1 MKLNVFFGNEKAG
14 SLESTENRGVI
25 FYYDKNYLQNEN
37 AAALSASLP
46 LQSEEFTQKQ
56 CIPFFSG
63 LLPEEDSRKK
73 IADYLHVSETSTL
86 KLLEALGG
94 ECAGLISILP
104 EKDNVPQS
112 LLYTLNLE
120 NYEPLDHS
128 RLTDFI
134 EKMNSRPLMK
144 ADENLRLSLAGA
156 QEKLALANLN
166 GKWYL
171 PLNGAP
177 STHILKPARTGS
189 LSSLAQNEYICMKLA
204 KNFGL
209 PVPEIE
215 LLNIAGKDVFVVE
228 RYDRIKKEDSIQRL
242 HQEDFCQALG
252 IMSTSKYQNDGGP
265 GIADIFDAIKGNCT
279 VPALETQKFLRYV
292 IFNYL
297 IGNCDSHGKNYSLLY
312 KHRTVEL
319 APLYDAVSTV
329 IYPGLTDKLSMK
341 IGKHYEIQKVS
352 KEDFLLLAEN
362 LDIKSSVFLKIFD
375 EFARK
380 SSRAFEALKND
391 EKVSEDILNL
401 IFATMEERLKKK
413 KNRAVPLQKGLQTV
427 LP

>member
-1 MKLNVFFGNEKAG
+1 MRLSVYFGNEKTG
-14 SLESTENRGVI
+14 YLESTENRGVI
-25 FYYDKNYLQNEN
+25 FVYDENYLQNKN
-37 AAALSASLP
+37 AVPLSASLP
-46 LQSEEFTQKQ
+46 LQSEEFSQKD

-104 EKDNVPQS
+104 EENEASQPVVYS
-112 LLYTLNLE
+112 LNAE
-120 NYEPLDHS
+120 NYEALEEK
-128 RLTDFI
+128 RLADFI
-134 EKMNSRPLMK
+134 EKMNTRPLMR
-144 ADENLRLSLAGA
+144 ADEKLRLSLAGA
-156 QEKLALANLN
+156 QEKLALTKID

-171 PLNGAP
+171 PLKGAP
-177 STHILKPARTGS
+177 STHILKPTQTGS

-204 KNFGL
+204 KSFGL
-209 PVPEIE
+209 PVPEVD
-215 LLNIAGKDVFVVE
+215 LLNIAGKDVYVVE
-228 RYDRIKKEDSIQRL
+228 RYDRIKQKDFIQRL

-265 GIADIFDAIKGNCT
+265 GIADIFAAIKKNCT

-312 KHRTVEL
+312 KNRTVEL

-329 IYPGLTDKLSMK
+329 IYSGLTDKLSMK
-341 IGKHYEIQKVS
+341 IGRHYEIQKVS
-352 KEDFLLLAEN
+352 KEDFSLLAEN
-362 LDIKSSVFLKIFD
+362 LDVKGSVLSKIFADFESKSSK
-375 EFARK
+375 
-380 SSRAFEALKND
+380 AFEALKTD
-391 EKVSEDILNL
+391 EKVSGDVLDL
-401 IFATMEERLKKK
+401 IAESMEAK
-413 KNRAVPLQKGLQTV
+413 KNFMNQGLTS
-427 LP
+427 

>member
-265 GIADIFDAIKGNCT
+265 GIADIFNTILKVCT
-279 VPALETQKFLRYV
+279 VPALESQKFLKYV
-292 IFNYL
+292 LFNYV

-312 KHRTVEL
+312 KNNRVEL
-319 APLYDAVSTV
+319 SPLYDVVSTI
-329 IYPGLTDKLSMK
+329 IYSGLTDKLSMK
-341 IGKHYEIQKVS
+341 IGKHYEIQKVTQ
-352 KEDFLLLAEN
+352 EDFSLLAESLN
-362 LDIKSSVFLKIFD
+362 IKYSVLSTIFND
-375 EFARK
+375 FAK
-380 SSRAFEALKND
+380 KYINVFEELKND
-391 EKVSEDILNL
+391 EKISRNVLNS
-401 IFATMEERLKKK
+401 IFQVVKSRF
-413 KNRAVPLQKGLQTV
+413 
-427 LP
+427 